1 MSTTKFV
8 VDGVEVAQT
17 LNNLVLKFGR
27 LCADQKL
34 TPVVS
39 TKSTAATRPSKVW
52 TEWTVRSDPFSWS
65 KSDRKSGHFLDRP
78 KFGLGQSDPFSW
90 SKSDRKNGHFSDP
103 KKHQTATPNT
113 PPPGGGGGG
122 GGGRK
127 VDKFISSIYIN
138 TDPSGVVKRATLSSF
153 SPSKK
158 VTKKAATFMVTFRGW
173 K

>member
-52 TEWTVRSDPFSWS
+52 TEVD
-65 KSDRKSGHFLDRP
+65 GP
-78 KFGLGQSDPFSW
+78 K
-90 SKSDRKNGHFSDP
+90 
-103 KKHQTATPNT
+103 
-113 PPPGGGGGG
+113 
-122 GGGRK
+122 
-127 VDKFISSIYIN
+127 
-138 TDPSGVVKRATLSSF
+138 
-153 SPSKK
+153 
-158 VTKKAATFMVTFRGW
+158 
-173 K
+173 